1 MDLTGIISVSG
12 MGGLFKVITQTRNG
26 LMIESLLDG
35 KRLPVFSSH
44 KISALEDISIYGQQ
58 DDIPL
63 KEVFSAVKKA
73 DASSLPTSKAT
84 NAEISSRFAE
94 LIPQFDSERVY
105 LSDMKKVFTWFQIL
119 EEKGLLEATP
129 EKEESS
135 EENASTLEKT
145 TKAKAAP
152 KAKSAPK
159 NTGAKVSSKGMA
171 KTTTVRKT
179 GG

>member
-35 KRLPVFSSH
+35 KRLPVFASH
-44 KISALEDISIYGQQ
+44 KISALEDISIYGLQ

-63 KEVFSAVKKA
+63 KEVFAGIKA
-73 DASSLPTSKAT
+73 GNQKSLPGPKSS
-84 NAEISSRFAE
+84 NAEIAKIFAE
-94 LIPQFDSERVY
+94 LVPQFDDSRVY
-105 LSDMKKVFTWFQIL
+105 TSDMKKVFTWYQIL
-119 EEKGLLEATP
+119 ESKGMLE
-129 EKEESS
+129 EKEEENSADDAGLPVS
-135 EENASTLEKT
+135 EKIAKP
-145 TKAKAAP
+145 KATP

-159 NTGAKVSSKGMA
+159 NTTAKASSKGMA

>member
-35 KRLPVFSSH
+35 KRLPVFASH
-44 KISALEDISIYGQQ
+44 KISALEDISIYGLQ

-63 KEVFSAVKKA
+63 KEVFAGIKTGNQA
-73 DASSLPTSKAT
+73 SLPGPNATS
-84 NAEISSRFAE
+84 AEIANSFAE
-94 LIPQFDSERVY
+94 FVPNFDDSRVY
-105 LSDMKKVFTWFQIL
+105 NSDMKKVFTWYQIL
-119 EEKGLLEATP
+119 ESKGMLEAKDEDKSAEEAGTAVS
-129 EKEESS
+129 EKV
-135 EENASTLEKT
+135 TKPKT
-145 TKAKAAP
+145 APKAKAAP
-152 KAKSAPK
+152 KNTTAKA
-159 NTGAKVSSKGMA
+159 SSKGMA